1 MRNAGWELPA
11 ATVSQHEHPRKE
23 QHGTSTKGWGFGKGM
38 DTFSQFLPSFLHL
51 NVITVIF
58 DLWGVLVSRGSEH
71 LDDLAALN
79 MPHIPNTWTL
89 GEYI

>member
-1 MRNAGWELPA
+1 
-11 ATVSQHEHPRKE
+11 
-23 QHGTSTKGWGFGKGM
+23 M